1 MRLLARASCL
11 RRSARDKPSRGLVS
25 DTERLRSAAGRLLL
39 STRQHQT
46 QNQDLET
53 KNSTDGMLGLTS
65 GSVDR
70 VPGLTGKLL
79 RGSARVPFE
88 SALAEAAGGDLDRF
102 AAGGRPPAAGV
113 TAGELVASVGA
124 AGAAFAA
131 GAGLGRAVAA
141 GVGCPS
147 SPGSVSSATQ
157 RWTEYS
163 MRLTAGRLT
172 QSFLR
177 LVRTAL

>member
-1 MRLLARASCL
+1 
-11 RRSARDKPSRGLVS
+11 
-25 DTERLRSAAGRLLL
+25 
-39 STRQHQT
+39 
-46 QNQDLET
+46 
-53 KNSTDGMLGLTS
+53 MLGLTS

-102 AAGGRPPAAGV
+102 AAGGRPAAAGV
-113 TAGELVASVGA
+113 TAGELGFASVGA

-147 SPGSVSSATQ
+147 SPGSVSNATH
-157 RWTEYS
+157 RWTKYS